1 MDGMEA
7 LNKIAGDM
15 KEGKVDPVADSVID
29 GILGDYN
36 PKFKFR
42 NQNIPIGDLI
52 PSPKNPY
59 KVNTN
64 TDEFKE
70 LKNSI
75 SIQGILQPIIVKELE
90 NNKYMILSGE
100 RRYTCAKELGIRS
113 IEARVCEDITE
124 EDEDLIIAFSNNYR
138 ENKTVSEKAK
148 DIKLKYNALKNKH
161 GGDRKSDDFDAEK
174 SSGKVCHLISGGE
187 NTRDIIAEKLGISPR
202 TVANYLRIAE
212 LSPGW
217 LSAID
222 NKLIRKDIAIEISYV
237 DHTIQEILYQLIGLC
252 MIPKLNIKTSKCKLE
267 KEDIEPIKDMVYD
280 EEHRVPI
287 KEELIRIITN
297 RADIINEQVQNEKEE
312 KEDKLEKKK
321 KRTREKI
328 IREAQT
334 IINDN
339 EKTSFNK
346 SEIIELLEG
355 LL

>member
-75 SIQGILQPIIVKELE
+75 SIQGILQPIIVKELD
-90 NNKYMILSGE
+90 NKYMILSGE

-148 DIKLKYNALKNKH
+148 DIKLKYNALLRRR
-161 GGDRKSDDFDAEK
+161 GGDRKSEDFSKNQRCNDCTFDPKKEK
-174 SSGKVCHLISGGE
+174 TKDV
-187 NTRDIIAEKLGISPR
+187 IAEKLGISPR
-202 TVANYLRIAE
+202 TVMNYLRIAE

-217 LSAID
+217 LSAVD
-222 NKLIRKDIAIEISYV
+222 NKLIKQDIAIEISYV
-237 DHTIQEILYQLIGLC
+237 EPTIQEMLYQLIGLC
-252 MIPKLNIKTSKCKLE
+252 MMPKLNIKTSKCKLE

-287 KEELIRIITN
+287 KEELIRILTN
-297 RADIINEQVQNEKEE
+297 RADIINEQVQNEKE
-312 KEDKLEKKK
+312 KQEDKLEKKK

-339 EKTSFNK
+339 ERTSFNK

>member
-7 LNKIAGDM
+7 LNKIAGDI

-148 DIKLKYNALKNKH
+148 DIKLKYNALLRQR
-161 GGDRKSDDFDAEK
+161 GGDRKSDDFSENQLCKLCTID
-174 SSGKVCHLISGGE
+174 SQQE
-187 NTRDIIAEKLGISPR
+187 NTKDVIAEKLGISPR
-202 TVANYLRIAE
+202 TVMNYLRIAE

-217 LSAID
+217 LSAVD

-237 DHTIQEILYQLIGLC
+237 EPTIQEMLYQLIGLC
-252 MIPKLNIKTSKCKLE
+252 MMPKLNIKTSKCKLE

-287 KEELIRIITN
+287 KEELVRILTN
-297 RADIINEQVQNEKEE
+297 RADIINKQVQNEKEQ

-334 IINDN
+334 IINEN
-339 EKTSFNK
+339 EKASFNK
-346 SEIIELLEG
+346 SEIIELLEA

>member
-42 NQNIPIGDLI
+42 NENIPIGDLI

-75 SIQGILQPIIVKELE
+75 SIQGILQPIIVKELK

-113 IEARVCEDITE
+113 IEARICEDITE

-148 DIKLKYNALKNKH
+148 DIKLKYNALLRQR
-161 GGDRKSDDFDAEK
+161 GGDRKSEDFSKNQRCNDCTFDPKQEK
-174 SSGKVCHLISGGE
+174 TKDV
-187 NTRDIIAEKLGISPR
+187 IAEKLGISPR
-202 TVANYLRIAE
+202 TVMNYLRIAE

-217 LSAID
+217 LSAVD
-222 NKLIRKDIAIEISYV
+222 NKLIKQDIAIEISYV
-237 DHTIQEILYQLIGLC
+237 DHTIQEMLYQLIGLC
-252 MIPKLNIKTSKCKLE
+252 MMPKLNIKTSKCKLE
-267 KEDIEPIKDMVYD
+267 KEDIAPIKDMVYD
-280 EEHRVPI
+280 EEYRVPI
-287 KEELIRIITN
+287 KEELIKILTN
-297 RADIINEQVQNEKEE
+297 RADIINEQVQNEKEQ

-339 EKTSFNK
+339 EKTNFNK

>member
-15 KEGKVDPVADSVID
+15 KEGKVDPIADSVID

-75 SIQGILQPIIVKELE
+75 SIQGILQPIIVKELD
-90 NNKYMILSGE
+90 NSKYMILSGE

-148 DIKLKYNALKNKH
+148 DIKLKYNALKNKR
-161 GGDRKSDDFDAEK
+161 GGDRTSDDYKNKKAMCNDCTMLSE
-174 SSGKVCHLISGGE
+174 GE
-187 NTRDIIAEKLGISPR
+187 NAKDVIAEKLGISPR
-202 TVANYLRIAE
+202 TVMNYLRIAE

-217 LSAID
+217 LNAVD
-222 NKLIRKDIAIEISYV
+222 NKLIKQDIAIEISYV
-237 DHTIQEILYQLIGLC
+237 EPTIQEMLYQLIGLC
-252 MIPKLNIKTSKCKLE
+252 MMPKLNIKTSKCKLE

-287 KEELIRIITN
+287 KEELVRILTN
-297 RADIINEQVQNEKEE
+297 RADIINETVQNEKEQ